1 VTLAGRASAG
11 LADLLPRAESSG
23 SYASGEDRRWC
34 LLGVA
39 AAGQGPL

>member
-1 VTLAGRASAG
+1 VVTVAGRASAG
-11 LADLLPRAESSG
+11 LDLPRAESSG